1 MIEMEEARLAS
12 PILTAGGLS
21 PTKLSDSN
29 RSSVVKQK
37 GNFLLADFLN
47 KRLGDQGDDDHDPE
61 MMLKIN
67 QMLENDML
75 GDEDADFQVDT
86 PTDQNQRNTDENI
99 EKEIARMRSLNK
111 YVDLRNSESQG
122 GYQILTSPLLDHDRQ
137 YEHYNKAVVNI
148 AKFRFEDEECKTN
161 LGGQTFYDVA
171 SEIQDTE
178 LKTVREFPDEPII
191 EIDDDDRKKQ
201 SSHISQTERTDET
214 INQIEDQCEFYS
226 AVEFQSAYAF
236 SKAADNQSKYP

>member
-21 PTKLSDSN
+21 PTKLSDSS

-47 KRLGDQGDDDHDPE
+47 KRLGDIGDDDHDPE

-75 GDEDADFQVDT
+75 GDEDPDFQVDT

-99 EKEIARMRSLNK
+99 EKEIARIRSLNK
-111 YVDLRNSESQG
+111 YVDLRNSENQG
-122 GYQILTSPLLDHDRQ
+122 SYKILTSPLLDHDIQ
-137 YEHYNKAVVNI
+137 YEYNDKAVVNI
-148 AKFRFEDEECKTN
+148 ANFRFEDEECKTH

-171 SEIQDTE
+171 SQIQDTE
-178 LKTVREFPDEPII
+178 LKTVTELPDKPII
-191 EIDDDDRKKQ
+191 EADDDDMNKQ
-201 SSHISQTERTDET
+201 SSHISQTKHTDE
-214 INQIEDQCEFYS
+214 IVNEVEDQYEFYS
-226 AVEFQSAYAF
+226 AAEFQSAYAF
-236 SKAADNQSKYP
+236 SKATDNQSEYP